1 MASEPSS
8 EGFGFRGQARGR
20 PFETFEGAERS
31 ASLPSPAR
39 TRISD
44 LVYEELSEA
53 IRSLRLP
60 PGAPL
65 SEPAVA
71 AWLEVSRA
79 PVREAFTRLADQKL
93 ITIAPQVGSRVA
105 PISMSGV
112 EDAVFIR
119 NALEKSAFE
128 QAITFDDLDTT
139 ELHSLVDR
147 NREAAMRGDAEDF
160 FESDEQLHQLVF
172 ALAGVPRM
180 WQVVRG
186 TKVQLDRLRRLNL
199 SGALT
204 NAEVLDE
211 HQGIVDA
218 LDARDAIAG
227 ARMIHRHSHRIL
239 TDTTKLR
246 EEYPDFFVA

>member
-1 MASEPSS
+1 MSTDRPFPGPRIPS
-8 EGFGFRGQARGR
+8 RGR
-20 PFETFEGAERS
+20 PAHALEAAAPVTAI
-31 ASLPSPAR
+31 PTPTR

-44 LVYEELSEA
+44 VVYEELREA

-93 ITIAPQVGSRVA
+93 ITIVPQVGSRVA
-105 PISMSGV
+105 AISMSGV
-112 EDAVFIR
+112 QDAVFIR

-128 QAITFDDLDTT
+128 QAIALEHLDTT
-139 ELHSLVDR
+139 ELQALVDR
-147 NREAAMRGDAEDF
+147 NGAAALRGDAEDF
-160 FESDEQLHQLVF
+160 FASDEQLHQLIF

-180 WQVVRG
+180 WQIVRS
-186 TKVQLDRLRRLNL
+186 TKVQLDRLRQLNL
-199 SGALT
+199 GAAMA
-204 NAEVLDE
+204 NAEVLAE

-218 LDARDAIAG
+218 LDAQDAVAG
-227 ARMIHRHSHRIL
+227 AQIIHKHSHRVL

-246 EEYPDFFVA
+246 EEYPDFFLT